1 MNNTEYEKA
10 LTDAHGDADDMLGA
24 CLLRIKSLEEL
35 TDWAETLLC
44 NAAPMAHCTQT
55 EWDATVKRWRDEK
68 HGVSTPNAQISGGTP
83 SAESDCSAI
92 QSKGQKT

>member
-68 HGVSTPNAQISGGTP
+68 HGVSTPNRENDMSDNDKAKIKEGG
-83 SAESDCSAI
+83 
-92 QSKGQKT
+92 K

>member
-10 LTDAHGDADDMLGA
+10 LTDAHGDADAMLGA

-55 EWDATVKRWRDEK
+55 EVAGREAWRQYADEW
-68 HGVSTPNAQISGGTP
+68 
-83 SAESDCSAI
+83 
-92 QSKGQKT
+92 